1 MPFLNYSH
9 KVYNLTDVCTS
20 VMFLFSTDME
30 KAETRGTI
38 NYKHLKPL
46 SRYSNLITSDQKA
59 SQLCIPLINF
69 KIERM
74 NYCDRKRKLDD
85 SCLDESFKKPGK
97 RAFQPQALSPDLGCF
112 VDSPPEKQDPTISN
126 KKIKRT
132 VSSELWLEQSE
143 YGSAEFDEILSLSL
157 CGTKAERLPDNVQV
171 EGCKSP
177 TGNNPAVERGDGQ
190 IKETREGIKEM
201 HQNVINVEEDNG
213 YFSSHVKDFKK
224 ISNSE
229 SGCHRQT
236 SSSQQHASFSVTDA
250 DAILSG
256 PLLEPVNST
265 VEPLEGDVDE
275 LWNIGLPIFESSVCH
290 SFTVALNASS
300 EQNRPVSD
308 EVQGGMM
315 EPVNESQAPLCGE
328 ESTLDTSYET
338 TLPLKVQVSY
348 YS

>member
-1 MPFLNYSH
+1 
-9 KVYNLTDVCTS
+9 
-20 VMFLFSTDME
+20 MFLFSADME
-30 KAETRGTI
+30 KAETRSTI

-46 SRYSNLITSDQKA
+46 SRYSNLITSDDQKA
-59 SQLCIPLINF
+59 SQLCIPFINF

-85 SCLDESFKKPGK
+85 SCLDESFKTPAKK
-97 RAFQPQALSPDLGCF
+97 AFQPQALSPDLGCF
-112 VDSPPEKQDPTISN
+112 VDRPPEKQDPAISN
-126 KKIKRT
+126 KKIKGT
-132 VSSELWLEQSE
+132 VSSELSLEQGE
-143 YGSAEFDEILSLSL
+143 YGSADKGNKTPKCEKVRNGVSYLEFDEILSLSL
-157 CGTKAERLPDNVQV
+157 CGTKAERLPDNV

-201 HQNVINVEEDNG
+201 HQDVINVEEDNG
-213 YFSSHVKDFKK
+213 YFSSYAKDFKTP
-224 ISNSE
+224 NSE

-236 SSSQQHASFSVTDA
+236 SSSQQHASFSVSDA

-256 PLLEPVNST
+256 PLLEPVNSPF
-265 VEPLEGDVDE
+265 EPLEGDVDE

-308 EVQGGMM
+308 EGQGGMM
-315 EPVNESQAPLCGE
+315 EPINECQAPLSGE

-338 TLPLKVQVSY
+338 TLPLQVQVSY